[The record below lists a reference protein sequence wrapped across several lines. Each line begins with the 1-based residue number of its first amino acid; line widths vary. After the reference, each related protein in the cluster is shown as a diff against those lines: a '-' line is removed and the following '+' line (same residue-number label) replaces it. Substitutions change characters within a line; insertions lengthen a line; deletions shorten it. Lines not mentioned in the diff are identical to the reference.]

1 MSESF
6 LPPNQ
11 MIESIR
17 IKYIEIQQG
26 MSNTQNGFNDVVFT
40 ESGVAK
46 QYSLSHLEGLS
57 IHFEEF
63 ELESKQVVPVSIHVR
78 PTNHLYTRRFEPNSD
93 SIASS
98 RLITRYEHH
107 DGNFQAIK
115 EPPTIS
121 TEKRIFCDEK
131 YEANKRLPDFIKHAQ
146 ENNPKCML
154 ANRGDTRTCLSALI
168 EVQQNNNGQILYY
181 LVMFKLH
188 RVNSKSINM
197 LVETAFIVNADDQR
211 AKRIKDGQE
220 SDKKPFKVLVRNILA
235 KREPFEIRKL
245 TTSRKKKFKAKKKEK
260 NKN

>member
-1 MSESF
+1 
-6 LPPNQ
+6 

-17 IKYIEIQQG
+17 IKHIEIQQG

-40 ESGVAK
+40 ESGAVK

-78 PTNHLYTRRFEPNSD
+78 PTNHLYTREFDYSSD
-93 SIASS
+93 SNTSP
-98 RLITRYEHH
+98 RLITRYDHY
-107 DGNFQAIK
+107 DGNFQAVK
-115 EPPTIS
+115 KPPKIS
-121 TEKRIFCDEK
+121 TEKRIFCEEK

-168 EVQQNNNGQILYY
+168 DVQQDNNQGLYY

-188 RVNSKSINM
+188 RVDSKTINM
-197 LVETAFIVNADDQR
+197 LVETAFIVNGEDHR
-211 AKRIKDGQE
+211 AKRIKEGSE
-220 SDKKPFKVLVRNILA
+220 ADKKPFKVLVRNILA

>member
-1 MSESF
+1 MSGSF

-17 IKYIEIQQG
+17 IKHIETQQG
-26 MSNTQNGFNDVVFT
+26 MSNTQNGFNDVIFT
-40 ESGVAK
+40 EDSAVK

-63 ELESKQVVPVSIHVR
+63 ELESKQVIPVAIHVR
-78 PTNHLYTRRFEPNSD
+78 PTNHLYTRRFVPNSD

-98 RLITRYEHH
+98 RLLTRYEHH
-107 DGNFQAIK
+107 DGNFQAVK

-146 ENNPKCML
+146 ENNPKCIL

-168 EVQQNNNGQILYY
+168 EVQQDNNGQILYY

-188 RVNSKSINM
+188 RVNRKNINM

-220 SDKKPFKVLVRNILA
+220 ADKKPFKVLVRNILA